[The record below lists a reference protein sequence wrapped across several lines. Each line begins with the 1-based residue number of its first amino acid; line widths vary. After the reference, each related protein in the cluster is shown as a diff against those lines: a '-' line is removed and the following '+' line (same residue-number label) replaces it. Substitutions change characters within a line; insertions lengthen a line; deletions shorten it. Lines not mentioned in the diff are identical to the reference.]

1 MSSLR
6 ERKPHRFTI
15 GNETLIVRVRESA
28 RARTKRIIVGPRRP
42 PEVIVPRGTPD
53 ADVDPLLEERR
64 GWVERKVSASREIA
78 ARPRSSALSSRVRF
92 GSPAEEP
99 GLYERAG
106 RTVHASSE
114 ARTAARGERGGVQT
128 ITCSSRLL
136 LASATAAPSRRA

>member
-1 MSSLR
+1 MRAERAYVQAPTMSSLR

-53 ADVDPLLEERR
+53 ADVDALLEEKR

-78 ARPRSSALSSRVRF
+78 ARPPQLGIEQP
-92 GSPAEEP
+92 GSVW
-99 GLYERAG
+99 LAG
-106 RTVHASSE
+106 RG
-114 ARTAARGERGGVQT
+114 ARLV
-128 ITCSSRLL
+128 
-136 LASATAAPSRRA
+136 